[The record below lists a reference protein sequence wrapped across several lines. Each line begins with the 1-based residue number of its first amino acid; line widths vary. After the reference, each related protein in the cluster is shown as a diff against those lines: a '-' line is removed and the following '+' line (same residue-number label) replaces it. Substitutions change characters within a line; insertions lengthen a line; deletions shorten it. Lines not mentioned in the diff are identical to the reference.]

1 MRATESQNWFEI
13 VDVAPILHGEA
24 YPEWNRDKVQVA
36 EKNGLLHNNPVELHP
51 RTMENTLFDTTE
63 EDRGADMVDHFS
75 LHSPRHN
82 GFLPTSPTYEEID
95 KEFRMADRTKTRP
108 LPNPPLD
115 QITDVSVDPWLS
127 ASPSFT
133 PSHSI
138 QHPTLS
144 MIYPHVKSYA
154 PPVSPWGMGPG
165 AAPHHPTHQFL
176 IPHPKPAPTKTL
188 EHSTLPCALSYQMN
202 YQNGIPPHRSSN
214 YFRQMKRTIAL
225 PSTMSKAS
233 QSSDSDIF
241 RHSLMKTSPSI
252 LSRAMSEPV
261 STSSALLAIPPRE
274 KKKRNHL
281 FSGKKKQSKKSKK
294 LEPLPYEVPTKLEVI
309 VDEDSSQEEDRSN
322 ALKTERP
329 EIGTPNK
336 KPQSM

>member
-1 MRATESQNWFEI
+1 MRGTESQNWFEI

-24 YPEWNRDKVQVA
+24 YLERNSDEVVA
-36 EKNGLLHNNPVELHP
+36 GKNGLLHNNPVDLHP
-51 RTMENTLFDTTE
+51 CTMEHTLFDTTE
-63 EDRGADMVDHFS
+63 EDRGTDMVDHFS
-75 LHSPRHN
+75 LRPSRHN

-95 KEFRMADRTKTRP
+95 KEFRKADRTKTRP

-144 MIYPHVKSYA
+144 MMYPHVKSYA
-154 PPVSPWGMGPG
+154 PSVSGWGMGPS
-165 AAPHHPTHQFL
+165 AAPHHPTHPFL
-176 IPHPKPAPTKTL
+176 IPHPKPAATKTL
-188 EHSTLPCALSYQMN
+188 EHSTLPCALSYQLN

-225 PSTMSKAS
+225 PSTMSRNS

-241 RHSLMKTSPSI
+241 RHSLMRTSPSI

-261 STSSALLAIPPRE
+261 STSSALQAIPPRE

-281 FSGKKKQSKKSKK
+281 FSGKKKKSKKSKK
-294 LEPLPYEVPTKLEVI
+294 PEPLPYEVPTKTLEVI
-309 VDEDSSQEEDRSN
+309 VDEDSSQEGDKLN
-322 ALKTERP
+322 ALETERS
-329 EIGTPNK
+329 ELITPK
-336 KPQSM
+336 KKAQSM